1 MRNAILNVTTYRK
14 QAFALGVL
22 AMLTVALA
30 LGGAGSPV
38 SAQEPDNTAHT
49 IQVTGTGTASGSP
62 DIAVIQLGV
71 QLFETDLGAAVTN
84 ANETMDAVMAAL
96 QAQGIAP
103 EDIRTSNFSIYQES
117 GMPQPLG
124 AEGAAENR
132 YVVNNVVEVRVRDL
146 DQISAVIQAALD
158 AGANNVYGLTFGLDD
173 PAALEAE
180 ARTQA
185 VEDARARAEALA
197 GAFGLAVGEPITIRE
212 GAADSLGGARMM
224 EAALSVGGGPVISEG
239 QLTVTMQVTVVFELV
254 PAAGATS

>member
-1 MRNAILNVTTYRK
+1 MRNAILNVTTHRK
-14 QAFALGVL
+14 RGVVLGVL
-22 AMLTVALA
+22 AALALALA
-30 LGGAGSPV
+30 LGSAGSPV
-38 SAQEPDNTAHT
+38 SAQEPDDARRT

-84 ANETMDAVMAAL
+84 ANETMDAVIAAL

-146 DQISAVIQAALD
+146 TQISAVIQAALD
-158 AGANNVYGLTFGLDD
+158 AGANNVYGLSFGLDD
-173 PAALEAE
+173 SAALESE
-180 ARTQA
+180 ARTLA
-185 VEDARARAEALA
+185 VDDARARAEALA

-212 GAADSLGGARMM
+212 GAQGQFSPYPFETAM
-224 EAALSVGGGPVISEG
+224 AAGGGGPVISEG
-239 QLTVTMQVTVVFELV
+239 QLSVTMQVTVVFELV